1 MSPTTFLLHTLVWT
15 DLVRAALV
23 FRAAG
28 FGVGRVAVSSAA
40 LVAVV
45 SGALVAVEHLQYLIR
60 RQSII

>member
-1 MSPTTFLLHTLVWT
+1 MSPTTLLLHTQVWT

-28 FGVGRVAVSSAA
+28 FGVGRVAVSSE
-40 LVAVV
+40 AVV